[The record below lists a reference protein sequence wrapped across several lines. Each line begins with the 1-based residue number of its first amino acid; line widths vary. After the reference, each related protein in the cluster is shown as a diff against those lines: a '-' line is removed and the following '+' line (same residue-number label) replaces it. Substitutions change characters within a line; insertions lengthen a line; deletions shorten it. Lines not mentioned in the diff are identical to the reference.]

1 MRVWRVLLS
10 YVFMLSE
17 HGGATGVG
25 VVAPQFIQK
34 EHPAHNIV
42 TFPTLSDQLSC
53 YVMRYD
59 A

>member
-1 MRVWRVLLS
+1 MWRVLSS
-10 YVFMLSE
+10 YVFMSE